1 MGDPYR
7 LKQIFNNLLDNA
19 IKFTDKGIIEF
30 GYEINNKTNEDQPV
44 SFFVSDTGIG
54 INKKQKEFIF
64 QRFTKIENNKEKLYR
79 GAGLGLTICKNLV
92 ELMGGRIWVDSIP
105 HEGSTFYFNLP
116 VNKK

>member
-1 MGDPYR
+1 M
-7 LKQIFNNLLDNA
+7 KQIFNNLLDNA
-19 IKFTDKGIIEF
+19 IKFTETGVIEL
-30 GYEINNKTNEDQPV
+30 GYEINGQRQEEPSV
-44 SFFVSDTGIG
+44 RFFVSDTGIG

-92 ELMGGRIWVDSIP
+92 ELMDGQMWVESIP